1 MKFVTLRVPKI
12 SDSPAATRNSS
23 MPLIRPPVACV
34 MTQDAEPKHDR
45 SACKSKI
52 YPETESDQKNAA
64 QSAPRHRLYEESA
77 YA

>member
-1 MKFVTLRVPKI
+1 
-12 SDSPAATRNSS
+12 
-23 MPLIRPPVACV
+23 MPLIRPPVVCV